1 MGGSTFDN
9 LKSLTRL
16 DLIPN
21 ECINE
26 DFNTPS
32 RIVEMPRTINEQ
44 CGRSK
49 NLIED
54 LDNLIKIAT
63 LQAELNLLKSQQRI
77 RP

>member
-1 MGGSTFDN
+1 MEGSTFAN
-9 LKSLTRL
+9 LHSLTRL

-32 RIVEMPRTINEQ
+32 RIAEMSRIINGQ

-49 NLIED
+49 NLIGD
-54 LDNLIKIAT
+54 LEHLIKIAT
-63 LQAELNLLKSQQRI
+63 LQAELNLLKSQ
-77 RP
+77 